1 VTWTVTSLDSVVSHA
16 GWRPLRI
23 ELGVEAFGV
32 NSWHGEAGETLVIDH
47 DEVLTGH
54 EELYVV
60 LSGHARIEVNGE
72 PVDAPAGTLVFV
84 GDPGARRLAVAL
96 VDGTEIFTVG
106 SEPGEPF
113 RRSGWEIVYELAGYY
128 ESGDYGR
135 ALALAEKALVEHSTD
150 WAVLYW
156 AATSAAQLGR
166 FDEALDYLR
175 RAAELEPTIR
185 PRAETQPAFDPIRAQ
200 VEDLLA

>member
-1 VTWTVTSLDSVVSHA
+1 VSWTVTSLDAVSSRT

-32 NSWHGEAGETLVIDH
+32 NSWHGGAGDTLVIEH

-60 LSGHARIEVNGE
+60 LSGHARMEVNGE
-72 PVDAPAGTLVFV
+72 AVDAPAGTIVFV

-106 SEPGEPF
+106 AEPGAAF
-113 RRSGWEIVYELAGYY
+113 TRSGWEIAYELAEHY
-128 ESGDYGR
+128 EAGSYER
-135 ALALAEKALVEHSTD
+135 ALELSERALVDHPTD

-156 AATSAAQLGR
+156 AACSSAQLHR

-175 RAAELEPTIR
+175 RAAELEPTIA

-200 VEDLLA
+200 VEALLA